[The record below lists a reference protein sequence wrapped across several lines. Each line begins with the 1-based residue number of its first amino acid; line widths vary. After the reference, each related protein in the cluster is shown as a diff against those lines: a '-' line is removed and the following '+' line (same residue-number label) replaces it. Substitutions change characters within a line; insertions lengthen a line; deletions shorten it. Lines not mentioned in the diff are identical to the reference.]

1 MIVIRPPGQ
10 APGRTIRSLVRLT
23 GAGGRAWQHA
33 RGTSREDQIAIK
45 VIVELQAKPG
55 RRDELN
61 EGSRGDGR
69 VRTAARAAGRPV
81 QGHGH
86 QPASLTGLITHAVQ
100 DVDRWLAGKAERAA
114 ALPGAKDITDLVA
127 MDGSNHAAVAF
138 DIDDL
143 DALTAVLSSVP
154 PEMAAQAE
162 SHGVIMPMTA
172 YVQR

>member
-1 MIVIRPPGQ
+1 MPRIV
-10 APGRTIRSLVRLT
+10 
-23 GAGGRAWQHA
+23 
-33 RGTSREDQIAIK
+33 
-45 VIVELQAKPG
+45 
-55 RRDELN
+55 
-61 EGSRGDGR
+61 
-69 VRTAARAAGRPV
+69 
-81 QGHGH
+81 
-86 QPASLTGLITHAVQ
+86 ITHAVQ

-114 ALPGAKDITDLVA
+114 ALPGATDVTDLVA

-154 PEMAAQAE
+154 SEMAAQAE

>member
-1 MIVIRPPGQ
+1 
-10 APGRTIRSLVRLT
+10 
-23 GAGGRAWQHA
+23 
-33 RGTSREDQIAIK
+33 
-45 VIVELQAKPG
+45 
-55 RRDELN
+55 
-61 EGSRGDGR
+61 
-69 VRTAARAAGRPV
+69 
-81 QGHGH
+81 
-86 QPASLTGLITHAVQ
+86 
-100 DVDRWLAGKAERAA
+100 
-114 ALPGAKDITDLVA
+114 